1 MTKGF
6 SLIEVIITIT
16 IIGILTG
23 IMIPSYTK
31 YRTSGI
37 DLEVKEKTLVIQNEI
52 MSFMNRQIL
61 NNTQKYP
68 VLGSSSTE
76 YLNINNVNPSN
87 LKTFVRGIMT
97 YSQVLDINTFT
108 IITNGEFS
116 GFEDGIGYIEVTI
129 NYESKESVICEFKIT
144 DNQLNYKDVA
154 LLNSITY
161 NDGKGHSY
169 KAMM

>member
-108 IITNGEFS
+108 IITNGE
-116 GFEDGIGYIEVTI
+116 
-129 NYESKESVICEFKIT
+129 
-144 DNQLNYKDVA
+144 LP
-154 LLNSITY
+154 
-161 NDGKGHSY
+161 
-169 KAMM
+169 